1 MQNQGPLINP
11 AADKQALQATMKAL
25 EKYTHGGARPG
36 AGRKRKGDEAR
47 STTMAISGTATEI
60 ETIRQLAKESGKT
73 TSRFLIE
80 MALEKNHPTS
90 EQWKQMKK
98 ATKN

>member
-1 MQNQGPLINP
+1 MENKQN
-11 AADKQALQATMKAL
+11 
-25 EKYTHGGARPG
+25 THGGARPG
-36 AGRKRKGDEAR
+36 SGPKRHDTEAR
-47 STTMAISGTATEI
+47 NKTMAISGTPTEI
-60 ETIRQLAKESGKT
+60 ETIRQKAKASGKT

-80 MALEKNHPTS
+80 LALEKNHPTS

>member
-1 MQNQGPLINP
+1 MENQEPKN
-11 AADKQALQATMKAL
+11 
-25 EKYTHGGARPG
+25 THGGAREG

-47 STTMAISGTATEI
+47 RKTMAISGTPTEI

-80 MALEKNHPTS
+80 LALEEK
-90 EQWKQMKK
+90 
-98 ATKN
+98 

>member
-1 MQNQGPLINP
+1 MESQ
-11 AADKQALQATMKAL
+11 
-25 EKYTHGGARPG
+25 EKKGRGGARPG
-36 AGRKRKGDEAR
+36 AGRKSKGENAKRKTI
-47 STTMAISGTATEI
+47 SISGTPAEI
-60 ETIRQLAKESGKT
+60 DELKQKAAEAGKT

-80 MALEKNHPTS
+80 LALEKNHPTS